1 MNRNS
6 FYIVLAALATLAA
19 PLAAQGQ
26 TPVTENFTGAT
37 TTNPWYYF
45 NGACLTAGSAAG
57 VEPSGNSLGQIP
69 GCTAIQSSYYKET
82 LVGGYNG
89 TFPDPS
95 NQGALRFTNGSPG
108 GYQQNGGILSTTPFP
123 TGQGISVT
131 FKTVTYKGDSGGQWG
146 APWNAGADGMSFFL
160 MDASQLNG
168 AAITGVSGDG
178 NGLGAWGGSL
188 GYSCSNTNGP
198 PNGTYNGIVGA
209 YVGLGIDEY
218 GNFLNGVNL
227 VSGYSGT
234 NSASG
239 DNTATGYGYRPNR
252 IGLRGA
258 GTIAWNW
265 LNANYPTYY
274 PSSWAGT
281 SSQYSAVQATCQNGV
296 VWDYAHGKAAK
307 VSGST
312 IPLYDY
318 APITNAYVE
327 LPSSTKIANE
337 AAMTRGAATPIF
349 YQLKITPNGL
359 LSLSYSINGGAYQ
372 QVIKSQNITTAN
384 GPLPANFLFGFA
396 GSTGGSTNIHEIL
409 CFAAGPSTSAAG
421 SAGASEKQSAKL
433 ETGVQAYFAFYN
445 PSNGWTGRVTASSL
459 GYDTYGNVVIAT
471 VPNWDAA
478 CQLTGVSSSSTCS
491 TTGVTGPVAAQSPT
505 SRQIISWN
513 GTTGI
518 PYEWTNLTTALQT
531 TLTAGDTASP
541 PSPPLSSLSCPT
553 SPSATPYQPYF
564 RLNYL
569 RGDRSCEVSTAGVG
583 LFRRRSSDILAD
595 IIDSSP
601 EWVGPPIEHY
611 ASTWNDRL
619 YSTAI
624 NPENATGAET
634 YAQWISNVLTRM
646 NVVYVGSNDGLMH
659 GFRTGSYDVNGNFVS
674 TGNDGQEVLAYMPGA
689 VLQTIHSTT
698 STVDYSNVQYGHNF
712 FVDATPGSGDV
723 FYGGQWHTWL
733 ASGLGPGGGAMF
745 ALDVSNPSTTASTV
759 GPTFAETSAA
769 SLVMGE
775 WNSSNITCVNA
786 SVAPTCGNNLGNTYG
801 TPTLRRLH
809 DGKWAMI
816 FGNGFGSSTGD
827 AGIFIMTIDP
837 TTAAKQF
844 YYLSTKT
851 GSTSSPNGIAFA
863 SPADLDG
870 DHIIDYVYAGDLQGN
885 VWRFDLTSNSE
896 SNWTVNTVS
905 GTPAPVFK
913 TPSGQPITT
922 AIVVAGGAPSP
933 GMQAQVMLLFGSGQK
948 IPLTNTSPATFAS
961 ATQSL
966 YGVWDWNMAAWNAH
980 ASAQYASLSSSA
992 TGVSTAGYYLSQ
1004 SNLQAQTV
1012 TVNATTNDRE
1022 IASNASVCWA
1032 GQSSCSSNKQ
1042 FGWYLNLP
1050 GVQEQVIYSPELV
1063 LSALTV
1069 NTVVPATN
1077 DPTSCTTPNDTGF
1090 TYVLNAMTGGAFNE
1104 VFLPPSE
1111 ASNSAVNS
1119 NPKYTDAVAIGIQT
1133 NATGTSFITTN
1144 VAGTRFLVSET
1155 NQVETGTGV
1164 SSNNIAGIA
1173 VGLNL
1178 PSNNVG
1184 RRLSW
1189 IERR

>member
-1 MNRNS
+1 MNRNNL
-6 FYIVLAALATLAA
+6 FTIVAALAALAAPFAA
-19 PLAAQGQ
+19 PAQG
-26 TPVTENFTGAT
+26 PVAESFTGAS

-45 NGACLTAGSAAG
+45 NGACLTAGSANG
-57 VEPSGNSLGQIP
+57 VEPSGGGGGQIP
-69 GCTAIQSSYYKET
+69 GCSAIQSSYYKET

-89 TFPDPS
+89 TFPDPVG
-95 NQGALRFTNGSPG
+95 NGALRFTNGRPG
-108 GYQQNGGILSTTPFP
+108 GYHQNGGILSTTPFP

-131 FKTVTYKGDSGGQWG
+131 FKTVTYLGDSGGAG
-146 APWNAGADGMSFFL
+146 GDGADGISFFL
-160 MDASQLNG
+160 MDASKLNT

-198 PNGTYNGIVGA
+198 PNGTYNGLIGA
-209 YVGLGIDEY
+209 YIGLGIDEY

-227 VSGYSGT
+227 VSGYGGS
-234 NSASG
+234 
-239 DNTATGYGYRPNR
+239 NTATGDNAASGYGYKPNR

-258 GTIAWNW
+258 GNIAWSW

-274 PSSWAGT
+274 PSTLAGT
-281 SSQYSAVQATCQNGV
+281 PSQYTAVQATCRAGAVVDTANGNAV
-296 VWDYAHGKAAK
+296 VMSGHGGNATVAY
-307 VSGST
+307 
-312 IPLYDY
+312 PLYDY
-318 APITNAYVE
+318 PPIPNAYVE
-327 LPSSTKIANE
+327 LPSSTQIANE
-337 AAMTRGAATPIF
+337 AATTRGTATPIF
-349 YQLKITPNGL
+349 YQLKISQNGL

-409 CFAAGPSTSAAG
+409 CFQAGPSTTAAG

-459 GYDTYGNVVIAT
+459 GYDTFGNVVIAT

-478 CQLTGVSSSSTCS
+478 CQLTGVSSTGICS
-491 TTGVTGPVAAQSPT
+491 TTGAAGPLPAQAPT
-505 SRQIISWN
+505 SRAILTWN
-513 GTTGI
+513 GLQGV
-518 PYEWTNLTTALQT
+518 PFEWSNLTTALQT
-531 TLTAGDTASP
+531 TLDAGDTSGSP
-541 PSPPLSSLSCPT
+541 ALSSLSCAT
-553 SPSATPYQPYF
+553 SPAATPYATNL

-569 RGDRSCEVSTAGVG
+569 RGDRSCEVNTSGVG
-583 LFRRRSSDILAD
+583 MFRRRSDVLAD

-601 EWVGPPIEHY
+601 DWVGPPIEHY
-611 ASTWNDRL
+611 AAIWNDRL
-619 YSTAI
+619 YPSAT
-624 NPENATGAET
+624 NPENASGAQT
-634 YAQWISNVLTRM
+634 YAQYVSAELTRM
-646 NVVYVGSNDGLMH
+646 NIVYVGSNDGLMH
-659 GFRTGSYDVNGNFVS
+659 GFRSGSYDINGNFVS

-689 VLQTIHSTT
+689 VLQTIHSATNN
-698 STVDYSNVQYGHNF
+698 VDYSNVQYGHNF
-712 FVDATPGSGDV
+712 FVDATPGSGEV

-745 ALDVSNPSTTASTV
+745 ALDVSNPTAAN
-759 GPTFAETSAA
+759 FAESNAA

-775 WNSSNITCVNA
+775 WTSATIICANA
-786 SVAPTCGNNLGNTYG
+786 AVAPTCGNNLGKTYG

-827 AGIFIMTIDP
+827 AGIFVMTIDP

-851 GSTSSPNGIAFA
+851 GSSTSPNGIAFA

-870 DHIIDYVYAGDLQGN
+870 DHIVDYVYAGDLQGN

-896 SNWTVNTVS
+896 SNWTVSTVAGS
-905 GTPAPVFK
+905 PAPVFK
-913 TPSGQPITT
+913 TAAGQPITT

-933 GMQAQVMLLFGSGQK
+933 GMQPQVMLLFGTGQK
-948 IPLTNTSPATFAS
+948 IPLSNTTPAAFAS
-961 ATQSL
+961 GTQSL
-966 YGVWDWNMAAWNAH
+966 YGVWDWNLGAWNAH
-980 ASAQYASLSSSA
+980 ASAQYASLSTAASGLSS
-992 TGVSTAGYYLSQ
+992 TGYYLTP
-1004 SNLQAQTV
+1004 SNLQSQTV
-1012 TVNATTNDRE
+1012 TINATTQDRE

-1050 GVQEQVIYSPELV
+1050 GTQEQVIYSPELV
-1063 LSALTV
+1063 LAALTI
-1069 NTVVPATN
+1069 NTVVPAPN
-1077 DPTSCTTPNDTGF
+1077 NPTSCSAPSDTGF
-1090 TYVLNAMTGGAFNE
+1090 TYVINAMTGGAFNQ

-1111 ASNSAVNS
+1111 AANSAVNT
-1119 NPKYTDAVAIGIQT
+1119 NPKYTDSVAIGIQT

-1155 NQVETGTGV
+1155 NQVETGSGV

-1178 PSNNVG
+1178 PTNNVG

-1189 IERR
+1189 IQRR